1 MVAVVMNMNDLKLD
15 IRKQL
20 AFITSVALLLINTGC
35 QLLPERTNAKTKNVM
50 KNIDWQGHRGARGLL
65 PENTIPSF
73 LIALSFPKVKTL
85 EMDVVV
91 SKDHQIIISHEPYFS
106 HQITTKASG
115 AAVTE
120 VEEKMLNIY
129 EMTLEQIKTFDV
141 GKRGNT
147 KFPDQVAMATQ
158 KPTFKSMVKAVD
170 EYCKKNNRS
179 LARFNIELKSDPK
192 GYDIYIPPPKKFVA
206 LLLQEIEQLNVK
218 SRTNLQSF
226 DTNILEEIHL
236 QAPDISTALLV
247 EEIKTFDAHLS
258 TISFKPTIFSP
269 YFELV
274 TSTVISQAKA
284 AGIKVVPWTVNE
296 LKDLQRMV
304 DLGVDGIITDYPD
317 RLRQVMLEF
326 GLPVP
331 ESTPVEY

>member
-1 MVAVVMNMNDLKLD
+1 MSTWKQTAALDMNMSKL
-15 IRKQL
+15 RSNK
-20 AFITSVALLLINTGC
+20 ANRFVFIIGMAMLFLHTGC
-35 QLLPERTNAKTKNVM
+35 ELLPKQEPSKTKKVM

-91 SKDHQIIISHEPYFS
+91 SKDQQIVISHEPYFS
-106 HQITTKASG
+106 RQITTRANG

-120 VEEKMLNIY
+120 ADEKMLNIY
-129 EMTLEQIKTFDV
+129 EMTLEQIQTFDV
-141 GKRGNT
+141 GKRGNI
-147 KFPDQVAMATQ
+147 KFPDQVAMAAQ

-170 EYCKKNNRS
+170 EYCKKNNRP
-179 LARFNIELKSDPK
+179 LARFNVELKSAPN
-192 GYDIYIPPPKKFVA
+192 GYDIYMPQPKKFVA
-206 LLLQEIEQLNVK
+206 LLLREIEQLNIK

-236 QAPDISTALLV
+236 QAPDISTALLI
-247 EEIKTFDAHLS
+247 EELKTFDAHLS

-274 TSTVISQAKA
+274 TSSVISQAKA

-304 DLGVDGIITDYPD
+304 DLGVDGIITDYPNKID
-317 RLRQVMLEF
+317 LLH
-326 GLPVP
+326 LA
-331 ESTPVEY
+331 VE